1 VDCEYTLDAAG
12 RATGVAA
19 AAPLAAAEALEPG
32 LETQSFDTAGQAAGA
47 GWTYSPMGRPTAAPG
62 HAYAWDAAAGLS
74 GLDGDA
80 LEYNGLGGLRR
91 RIRGAQVEHY
101 YYNHAI
107 ARQPLV
113 AETDGQTGQFQRYY
127 VWTPEGRLLYLIDA
141 TAGNAVRFY
150 HFDATGHPLA
160 LTDVAGACTAAYI

>member
-1 VDCEYTLDAAG
+1 
-12 RATGVAA
+12 
-19 AAPLAAAEALEPG
+19 